1 ASLPTV
7 MLIGGLKG
15 RDATVDAVTREA
27 AAFESLPQSRR
38 TFRLIALPLAN
49 PDGRPLLFPPTGTAY
64 RDNAESHVLWRWLGI
79 QAPDLVV
86 IAGESNGGLAEALAQ
101 TAVGFVGKIPSRV
114 VPAQPGMLQS
124 LPATIAPSEAHLE
137 INRRRSRSPRQFAE
151 ELGKIYGK
159 DFAQPTYILAMAL
172 IAQLRLGNTDDVLK
186 AV

>member
-49 PDGRPLLFPPTGTAY
+49 PDGRPLQFPPTGTAY
-64 RDNAESHVLWRWLGI
+64 RDNAESHVLWRWIGI

-86 IAGESNGGLAEALAQ
+86 IAGESAGGLADALSQSA
-101 TAVGFVGKIPSRV
+101 AGFVGKIPNLV
-114 VPAQPGMLQS
+114 VTPQAGMLQ
-124 LPATIAPSEAHLE
+124 
-137 INRRRSRSPRQFAE
+137 
-151 ELGKIYGK
+151 
-159 DFAQPTYILAMAL
+159 
-172 IAQLRLGNTDDVLK
+172 
-186 AV
+186 AVPP